1 MSGQV
6 YLGCHHFFYST
17 HGDTTLGFAKINQQP
32 MTLKLSVPTIDP
44 SSTVAPETRPRQ
56 VQAWIDALPMTQI
69 FEASRT
75 LTRSL
80 AELNRVRLTDE
91 DRLRLMEIIYPNVV
105 ILQEELGHDF
115 TGAALPL
122 PTKAREAAALAREML
137 IETSYAYKLA
147 LLDKS
152 AKGGLFSAKRNSAL
166 PVGRAISTLS
176 DILTTS
182 YRSYNPTPAGVWFEI
197 HQLYRHASQEG
208 LLDTAPDENSDT
220 PHLVYKKALLLA
232 LADPY
237 HLVHDAQDSVQ
248 RVIHDNAPALLLQ
261 NYVPDASMPGLFS
274 VNTLSDMP
282 PRPVAL
288 QQAERDRT
296 HDLVLQTHD
305 LVIRIDKL
313 ASQAELTTRSGVV
326 RPKDSG
332 HLRRLAQLWSAPPK
346 RIFRRSATTASI
358 QICFGLKATH
368 YFVGADSKVREAAI
382 PMSEE
387 SLLNT
392 MKMAALQLSSSWET
406 FSFNECDL
414 INQSAGGLKLRR
426 DAMHA
431 QELSVGEV
439 VGVRQ
444 SSFGGQTLGVSVG
457 SVRWVQSD
465 DDEESMEFGVQML
478 APKAAAV
485 LVTAALDINGK
496 SQSAMLLPA
505 IPALQQPESLLVAP
519 GTYSLA
525 GEYTIKDG
533 GRVRKVC
540 ATKLLQQTLRF
551 ELFEFSEN

>member
-1 MSGQV
+1 MS
-6 YLGCHHFFYST
+6 
-17 HGDTTLGFAKINQQP
+17 
-32 MTLKLSVPTIDP
+32 LKLSVPAIDP
-44 SSTVAPETRPRQ
+44 SHPATPETRPRQ
-56 VQAWIDALPMTQI
+56 VQAWVDALPMSQV
-69 FEASRT
+69 FEASRI

-91 DRLRLMEIIYPNVV
+91 DRLRLMEIIHPSIA
-105 ILQEELGHDF
+105 ILQEELGHEF

-166 PVGRAISTLS
+166 PVGRAIAALS
-176 DILTTS
+176 EILTTS

-208 LLDTAPDENSDT
+208 LLDTAPDENSNS

-248 RVIHDNAPALLLQ
+248 RVINDNAPALLLQ

-305 LVIRIDKL
+305 LVQRIDRL
-313 ASQAELTTRSGVV
+313 AAQAETTTRSGAV
-326 RPKDSG
+326 RPRDSG
-332 HLRRLAQLWSAPPK
+332 HLRRLSQLWSTPPK
-346 RIFRRSATTASI
+346 RIFRRSSTQASV
-358 QICFGLKATH
+358 QICFGMKATH
-368 YFVGADSKVREAAI
+368 YFVGAEAKVRDAL
-382 PMSEE
+382 PVNEE

-406 FSFNECDL
+406 FMFNECDL

-426 DAMHA
+426 DATQS

-444 SSFGGQTLGVSVG
+444 SSFGGQSLGVSVG
-457 SVRWVQSD
+457 SVRWVQAD

-478 APKAAAV
+478 APKASAVTLVAAM
-485 LVTAALDINGK
+485 DINGK
-496 SQSAMLLPA
+496 IQSALLLPA
-505 IPALQQPESLLVAP
+505 IPALQQAESLVVTP
-519 GTYSLA
+519 GTYAEA
-525 GEYTIKDG
+525 GEYTIQEG
-533 GRVRKVC
+533 GKTRRVR
-540 ATKLLQQTLRF
+540 ATKLQQQTLRF
-551 ELFEFSEN
+551 ELFEFTEA